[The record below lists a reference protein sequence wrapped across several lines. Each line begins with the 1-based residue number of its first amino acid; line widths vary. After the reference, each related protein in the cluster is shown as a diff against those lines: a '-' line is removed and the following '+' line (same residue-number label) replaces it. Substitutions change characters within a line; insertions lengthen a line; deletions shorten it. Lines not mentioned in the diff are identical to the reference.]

1 MNLGIRAI
9 LYSARK
15 WKKTL
20 LVFCLL
26 LAITTLVLSGLAIA
40 DAQEEQAEEVRGTTG
55 ASFTV
60 ERNLS
65 TGGWASGNSGSYS
78 TQEFISD
85 EMLQEIASVDGIA
98 GYDASIVSMPYYFK
112 ETGDSVVTTGYTN
125 SFYTYGSI
133 NTEYNDLFVSGRF
146 ELVEGSHIT
155 EDMTNGLI
163 ISRERAEQN
172 GLKVGSKVVGINDP
186 YTDDPEVDM
195 EIVGIF
201 EVVADKNDEATMY
214 DASTMWDFSNYAF
227 CSKTAMEAMCVN
239 YGDGN
244 KIQEADFYVTDAA
257 QLESVINEV
266 QSISSI
272 NWNNFIVTANDEVY
286 QNISSSLS
294 DTTALVTTLIIV
306 ITAVSMVLII
316 LILSMSIRSRKRE
329 TGILLAV
336 GIAKPAVILQYVL
349 GSSGLPAGVSIE
361 QAGCRHPGY
370 AVRQGGGECHR
381 HAGALHAGSHRG
393 RRPTGG
399 GGTGV
404 QYLDPAVKSE
414 ADLGADGVK
423 EAQYEFRN
431 TSGFTYCE
439 KMEKDAAGVL
449 PASCHYYPGVVRPCH
464 SRRPGGT
471 G

>member
-1 MNLGIRAI
+1 MNLGLRAI
-9 LYSARK
+9 LYTVRK
-15 WKKTL
+15 WKKAL
-20 LVFCLL
+20 LVFCLIL
-26 LAITTLVLSGLAIA
+26 SISTLVLSGLAIA
-40 DAQEEQAEEVRGTTG
+40 DAQEEQSEELRGVTG

-65 TGGWASGNSGSYS
+65 TGGWASGNGGSYS

-85 EMLQEIASVDGIA
+85 EMLQEISSVDGIS

-125 SFYTYGSI
+125 SFYTYGSV
-133 NTEYNDLFVSGRF
+133 NTEYNDLFASGRF

-172 GLKVGSKVVGINDP
+172 GLEVGSKVVGINDP

-214 DASTMWDFSNYAF
+214 DASTMWDFSEYAF
-227 CSKTAMEAMCVN
+227 CSKAAMEAMCVN

-244 KIQEADFYVTDAA
+244 KIQEADFFVTDAA

-272 NWNNFIVTANDEVY
+272 NWDHFIVTANDEVY
-286 QNISSSLS
+286 QNISSALS
-294 DTTALVTTLIIV
+294 DTTTLVTTLIIV

-329 TGILLAV
+329 IGILLAV
-336 GIAKPAVILQYVL
+336 GIEKQAVLLQQMLEICLVAIVAFPMAYLTSREMAGTL
-349 GSSGLPAGVSIE
+349 GTLFGKVAENVIVTPQHFVMVGA
-361 QAGCRHPGY
+361 
-370 AVRQGGGECHR
+370 
-381 HAGALHAGSHRG
+381 AGAGL
-393 RRPTGG
+393 
-399 GGTGV
+399 
-404 QYLDPAVKSE
+404 LIIAVLVSCIPVMRMKPKAILS
-414 ADLGADGVK
+414 
-423 EAQYEFRN
+423 Q
-431 TSGFTYCE
+431 
-439 KMEKDAAGVL
+439 ME
-449 PASCHYYPGVVRPCH
+449 
-464 SRRPGGT
+464 
-471 G
+471 

>member
-1 MNLGIRAI
+1 MNLGIRAF
-9 LYSARK
+9 LYTARK

-20 LVFCLL
+20 LLFCLL
-26 LAITTLVLSGLAIA
+26 LSITTLVLSGLAIA
-40 DAQEEQAEEVRGTTG
+40 DAQEKQTEDMRGTTG

-65 TGGWASGNSGSYS
+65 TGGWTSGAHGSYS

-85 EMLQEIASVDGIA
+85 EMLQEIAAVDGIS

-125 SFYTYGSI
+125 SFYTYGYV
-133 NTEYNDLFVSGRF
+133 NTEYNDLFASGRF

-172 GLKVGSKVVGINDP
+172 GLEVGSKVVGINDP

-214 DASTMWDFSNYAF
+214 DASTMWDFSEYAF
-227 CSKTAMEAMCVN
+227 CSKAAMEAMCVN

-244 KIQEADFYVTDAA
+244 KIQEADFFVTDAA

-272 NWNNFIVTANDEVY
+272 NWDHFIVTANDEVY
-286 QNISSSLS
+286 QNISSALS
-294 DTTALVTTLIIV
+294 DTTTLVTTLIV
-306 ITAVSMVLII
+306 MITVVSMVLII

-329 TGILLAV
+329 IGILLAV
-336 GIAKPAVILQYVL
+336 GIEK
-349 GSSGLPAGVSIE
+349 
-361 QAGCRHPGY
+361 Y
-370 AVRQGGGECHR
+370 AVLLQQMLEICLVAIAAFPLAYLASREMAGTLGTLFGKAAENVIVTPQHFILVGA
-381 HAGALHAGSHRG
+381 AGAGL
-393 RRPTGG
+393 
-399 GGTGV
+399 
-404 QYLDPAVKSE
+404 LIIAVLVSCIPVMRMKPKAILS
-414 ADLGADGVK
+414 
-423 EAQYEFRN
+423 Q
-431 TSGFTYCE
+431 
-439 KMEKDAAGVL
+439 ME
-449 PASCHYYPGVVRPCH
+449 
-464 SRRPGGT
+464 
-471 G
+471 

>member
-1 MNLGIRAI
+1 MNLGIRAF
-9 LYSARK
+9 LYTARK

-20 LVFCLL
+20 LLFCLL
-26 LAITTLVLSGLAIA
+26 LSITTLVLSGLAIA
-40 DAQEEQAEEVRGTTG
+40 DAQEKQTEEMRGTTG

-65 TGGWASGNSGSYS
+65 TGGWTSGAHGSYS

-85 EMLQEIASVDGIA
+85 EMLQEIAAVDGIS

-125 SFYTYGSI
+125 SFYTYGSV
-133 NTEYNDLFVSGRF
+133 NTEYNDLFASGRF

-172 GLKVGSKVVGINDP
+172 GLEVGSKVVGINDP

-214 DASTMWDFSNYAF
+214 DASTMWDFSEYAF
-227 CSKTAMEAMCVN
+227 CSKAAMEAMCVN

-244 KIQEADFYVTDAA
+244 KIQEADFFVTDAA

-272 NWNNFIVTANDEVY
+272 NWDHFIVTANDEVY
-286 QNISSSLS
+286 QNISSALS
-294 DTTALVTTLIIV
+294 DTTTLVTTLIV
-306 ITAVSMVLII
+306 MITVVSMVLII

-329 TGILLAV
+329 IGILLAV
-336 GIAKPAVILQYVL
+336 GIEK
-349 GSSGLPAGVSIE
+349 
-361 QAGCRHPGY
+361 Y
-370 AVRQGGGECHR
+370 AVLLQQMLEICLIAIAAFPLAYLASREM
-381 HAGALHAGSHRG
+381 AGTLGTLFGKAAENVIVTPQHFVLVGACGAG
-393 RRPTGG
+393 
-399 GGTGV
+399 
-404 QYLDPAVKSE
+404 LLIIAVLVSCIPVMRMKPKAILS
-414 ADLGADGVK
+414 
-423 EAQYEFRN
+423 Q
-431 TSGFTYCE
+431 
-439 KMEKDAAGVL
+439 ME
-449 PASCHYYPGVVRPCH
+449 
-464 SRRPGGT
+464 
-471 G
+471 

>member
-1 MNLGIRAI
+1 MNLGIRAF
-9 LYSARK
+9 LYTARK

-20 LVFCLL
+20 LLFCLL
-26 LAITTLVLSGLAIA
+26 LSITTLVLSGLAIA
-40 DAQEEQAEEVRGTTG
+40 DAQEKQTEDMRGTTG

-65 TGGWASGNSGSYS
+65 TGGWTSGAHGSYS

-85 EMLQEIASVDGIA
+85 EMLQEIAAVDGIS

-125 SFYTYGSI
+125 SFYTYGYV
-133 NTEYNDLFVSGRF
+133 NTEYNDLFASGRF

-172 GLKVGSKVVGINDP
+172 GLEVGSKVVGINDP

-214 DASTMWDFSNYAF
+214 DASTMWDFSEYAF
-227 CSKTAMEAMCVN
+227 CSKAAMEAMCVN

-244 KIQEADFYVTDAA
+244 KIQEADFFVTDAA

-272 NWNNFIVTANDEVY
+272 NWDHFIVTANDEVY
-286 QNISSSLS
+286 QNISSALS
-294 DTTALVTTLIIV
+294 DTTTLVTTLIV
-306 ITAVSMVLII
+306 MITVVSMVLII

-329 TGILLAV
+329 IGILLAV
-336 GIAKPAVILQYVL
+336 GIEK
-349 GSSGLPAGVSIE
+349 
-361 QAGCRHPGY
+361 Y
-370 AVRQGGGECHR
+370 AVLLQQMLEICLVAIAAFPLAYLASREM
-381 HAGALHAGSHRG
+381 AGTLGTLFGKAAENVIVTPQHFVLVGACGAG
-393 RRPTGG
+393 
-399 GGTGV
+399 
-404 QYLDPAVKSE
+404 LLIIAVLVSCIPVMRMKPK
-414 ADLGADGVK
+414 AILL
-423 EAQYEFRN
+423 Q
-431 TSGFTYCE
+431 
-439 KMEKDAAGVL
+439 ME
-449 PASCHYYPGVVRPCH
+449 
-464 SRRPGGT
+464 
-471 G
+471 